1 MSLFDTF
8 ANDCAYILND
18 IGRDVSFRGQT
29 VKAVVADPNPM
40 EGLMMG
46 GFSQQGSGQVFK
58 FLRSTYAASLPA
70 SGEIITFDGVKWFI
84 ETVETRPLAPWVK
97 CSCKR
102 WDS

>member
-8 ANDCAYILND
+8 AADSAHILND

-40 EGLMMG
+40 EGLMVG
-46 GFSQQGSGQVFK
+46 GFSNQGSQQVFK
-58 FLRSTYAASLPA
+58 FLRATYANAAPVD
-70 SGEIITFDGVKWFI
+70 GEIITFNGVKWFI
-84 ETVETRPLAPWVK
+84 DTVETRPLAPWFK
-97 CSCKR
+97 CNCKR